1 MKSSMFRLITGQSC
15 CADFKWEKVHFG
27 EVLKIPFSADG
38 EKALEGPQSKV

>member
-1 MKSSMFRLITGQSC
+1 MKSSMFRLITGQS
-15 CADFKWEKVHFG
+15 AVLTLSGEKVHFG